1 MLLAKRAE
9 LVAYRTSL
17 EAELR
22 KVTSDIDH
30 LDAAIRIFD
39 PATTPAAIK
48 RYATQHRAKKGAL
61 KRFVLNALREADGPL
76 TTQQIT
82 VAWCADR
89 GLRTDDAT
97 YVILRKRV
105 GSCLIAA
112 VAAGLAW
119 RGGMQ
124 GAFQTYSLTSVRS

>member
-1 MLLAKRAE
+1 MERPNTVSGLVAKRAE

-39 PATTPAAIK
+39 PATTPA
-48 RYATQHRAKKGAL
+48 
-61 KRFVLNALREADGPL
+61 
-76 TTQQIT
+76 
-82 VAWCADR
+82 
-89 GLRTDDAT
+89 
-97 YVILRKRV
+97 
-105 GSCLIAA
+105 
-112 VAAGLAW
+112 GLAW

>member
-1 MLLAKRAE
+1 MPLA
-9 LVAYRTSL
+9 
-17 EAELR
+17 
-22 KVTSDIDH
+22 
-30 LDAAIRIFD
+30 

-76 TTQQIT
+76 TTQEIT

-112 VAAGLAW
+112 VAAGLVQ
-119 RGGMQ
+119 REGMQ
-124 GAFQTYSLTSVRS
+124 GIWQRYALLG